1 MRAVYVTEQG
11 TVTEHGCGIIRIQ
24 SEKSIKYEIHKYVI
38 NVPSYNLFEHSKTLY
53 YNFPNFLLEIKNKN
67 LLFFFF
73 STNDATP
80 FTWRSP
86 DISWR
91 TVTSSSPTAAP
102 RSGSVRRQRWRPTKA
117 TGVLAFRYSNR
128 WLNTHAHYR
137 PESTHNEYK
146 VPNRFPSLPLGSER
160 SLRRPLGKT

>member
-67 LLFFFF
+67 LLFFSLFF
-73 STNDATP
+73 FPRTT
-80 FTWRSP
+80 RLHLP
-86 DISWR
+86 D
-91 TVTSSSPTAAP
+91 
-102 RSGSVRRQRWRPTKA
+102 
-117 TGVLAFRYSNR
+117 VLQTFR
-128 WLNTHAHYR
+128 
-137 PESTHNEYK
+137 
-146 VPNRFPSLPLGSER
+146 G
-160 SLRRPLGKT
+160 GQ